1 MNHKAKIIPSIVL
14 PGILTISGVAGIMA
28 ITTTTTTSALT
39 YSSDT
44 DVSFTFNPT
53 LSISLS
59 NANINIDNL
68 LPGLSSESSP
78 ITVHVNSN
86 TPYGYSLFAS
96 VGNSTDYNTTSL
108 VHKSN
113 DNSNNDSNN
122 DSGNNNSNN
131 NSIPSTFTSI
141 ATNASLPQLDTDNT
155 WGYSFSNDNGTTWS
169 NYNGLPLYSTVG
181 NNTSTNNPALL
192 IDTKSPA
199 DSTESID
206 FKIAAKASNTQASG
220 TYNNVINFYAVGKPE
235 PPPENLTFTAGDHID
250 TLMVADGSNRY
261 KPFYVT
267 PTSADKSIVF
277 TAPAEGTKYIITVVP
292 EPGYVLSSDSTNSS
306 YVEDFSTGTLASNTL
321 LTTTYVTGAEGDNIT
336 ISAARAGSESTHP
349 AYTSMQDLTAA
360 QCPAYTDT
368 AQGIN
373 VTDIRNNKS
382 YAVAK
387 FGNYCYMLSNIRVDG
402 NTALTPT
409 TSHISSDYTLP
420 ADTGSGGWTNDYC
433 QPRMAS
439 INGEYYYNWPAATAR
454 INSTSGTSG
463 CSNDTSN
470 SVGDICPA
478 GWTLPTY
485 KDITAATLWNSG
497 ANPGML
503 STTGSFYSGSQVDVG
518 NFSNWWSNRRASDF
532 EGSNAGFLYF
542 HGTSA
547 SRDYY
552 GKKYGVSVRCMR
564 SS

>member
-14 PGILTISGVAGIMA
+14 PGILTISGVAGIIA
-28 ITTTTTTSALT
+28 IATTTTTSALT

-113 DNSNNDSNN
+113 DNSNNNSSN
-122 DSGNNNSNN
+122 DSSNINSNN
-131 NSIPSTFTSI
+131 NSIPATFTSI

-206 FKIAAKASNTQASG
+206 FKIAAKASSTQASG

-235 PPPENLTFTAGDHID
+235 PVDLATAFAKSGARKTEQGYYRMQDMTSSICNVVSEVHSTIRLQDVRDDQIYTVAKLKDGKCWMTENLHLTG
-250 TLMVADGSNRY
+250 
-261 KPFYVT
+261 
-267 PTSADKSIVF
+267 
-277 TAPAEGTKYIITVVP
+277 GTEITNELSDVP
-292 EPGYVLSSDSTNSS
+292 EG
-306 YVEDFSTGTLASNTL
+306 
-321 LTTTYVTGAEGDNIT
+321 
-336 ISAARAGSESTHP
+336 
-349 AYTSMQDLTAA
+349 
-360 QCPAYTDT
+360 
-368 AQGIN
+368 
-373 VTDIRNNKS
+373 
-382 YAVAK
+382 
-387 FGNYCYMLSNIRVDG
+387 
-402 NTALTPT
+402 
-409 TSHISSDYTLP
+409 YTLP
-420 ADTGSGGWTNDYC
+420 TDNGFQSGNVW
-433 QPRMAS
+433 
-439 INGEYYYNWPAATAR
+439 
-454 INSTSGTSG
+454 
-463 CSNDTSN
+463 
-470 SVGDICPA
+470 
-478 GWTLPTY
+478 
-485 KDITAATLWNSG
+485 
-497 ANPGML
+497 
-503 STTGSFYSGSQVDVG
+503 
-518 NFSNWWSNRRASDF
+518 
-532 EGSNAGFLYF
+532 GF
-542 HGTSA
+542 
-547 SRDYY
+547 
-552 GKKYGVSVRCMR
+552 
-564 SS
+564 